1 MPKFVIEREIPGAGS
16 LSQQEL
22 QSISQTSCGVLQ
34 KMGPQIQWIQ
44 SYVTGDKIYC
54 VYIAPNEE
62 MIREHAS
69 QGGFP
74 ANRVSEIKSVIDP
87 TTAEEQSAVSNQQSA
102 RG

>member
-1 MPKFVIEREIPGAGS
+1 MPKFVIEREIPGAGN
-16 LSQQEL
+16 LTPQEL
-22 QSISQTSCGVLQ
+22 QGISQTSCGVLQ
-34 KMGPQIQWIQ
+34 KMGPQIQWVQ

-74 ANRVSEIKSVIDP
+74 ANRISEIKSIIDP
-87 TTAEEQSAVSNQQSA
+87 TTAEEKKQSAGS
-102 RG
+102 